1 MKHTLL
7 LTSALLLCLTS
18 PAIGA
23 QNTNSGSADARVKTI
38 TYHEMEVFRIT
49 GHYGFSTVLEF
60 EQSENIETIALG
72 DSQAWQTIKPGRG
85 NLLFIKPLEK
95 NAATNMSV
103 VTNKRIYTFEL
114 TAKTAPS
121 AKSEDLSFRIRFD
134 YPEQTDLRLANIG
147 SSSSKPYN
155 SSQSATSDI
164 SPEDWNF
171 EYSYSGNKN
180 LRPTRAFDDG
190 VFTYLQFN
198 KTEITPAVFSVDENG
213 NEAIVNYT
221 MRGNYMVIEKLS
233 VKFILRDGD
242 DTTYV
247 LSDRFAQKKP
257 DLLSINQLKESGI
270 TIKSA
275 SSSHYN
281 N

>member
-1 MKHTLL
+1 MRHILL
-7 LTSALLLCLTS
+7 LTGALLLCLAS
-18 PAIGA
+18 PAIAA
-23 QNTNSGSADARVKTI
+23 QNTNSGSVDARVKTI

-60 EQSENIETIALG
+60 EQTENIETIALG

-85 NLLFIKPLEK
+85 NLLFIKPLEQ

-121 AKSEDLSFRIRFD
+121 VKSEDLSFRIRFD

-147 SSSSKPYN
+147 GDSSRHHNPLQNTLSN
-155 SSQSATSDI
+155 AA
-164 SPEDWNF
+164 PEDWNF
-171 EYSYSGNKN
+171 EYSYSDNKK

-190 VFTYLQFN
+190 VFTYFQFK
-198 KTEITPAVFSVDENG
+198 KTEALPAVFSVDENG

-233 VKFILRDGD
+233 AQFVLRDGD
-242 DTTYV
+242 DAARVFSNTSMKDTPALV
-247 LSDRFAQKKP
+247 SLSQF
-257 DLLSINQLKESGI
+257 KESDI
-270 TIKSA
+270 AIKPA
-275 SSSHYN
+275 STSHYN